1 MPEEITREQ
10 QHVAT
15 PSPGRLTRLLVHLLS
30 PARCHCSSIAIFARL
45 SHSPAA
51 GGSAAAGGRGEAS
64 AARAL
69 GFEAEPAQLGD
80 QPIAV
85 LALDLDAA
93 VLHGTA
99 GPAQALQ
106 PRGELLE
113 LHLIQRQS
121 AHHGDTLAS
130 TPGNF
135 PPDTHACSG
144 GRRRCWCSRAY
155 RRWCVSQH
163 RATVSVSGLHRSVTR
178 VRRLQSR
185 GVRTAPVTVTH
196 RTEFTS
202 WPLGRAC
209 TFPSRRHGRGRNLT
223 SVTCSSRR
231 PARPIDPM

>member
-30 PARCHCSSIAIFARL
+30 PARCHCNSIAIFARL

-51 GGSAAAGGRGEAS
+51 GGSAAAGDRGEAS
-64 AARAL
+64 AARAFGL
-69 GFEAEPAQLGD
+69 EAEPAQLGD

-93 VLHGTA
+93 ILHGTA

-106 PRGELLE
+106 PGGELLE

-121 AHHGDTLAS
+121 AHYADALAS
-130 TPGNF
+130 APGNF
-135 PPDTHACSG
+135 PPDTHARNG
-144 GRRRCWCSRAY
+144 GRRRHLRAWTY
-155 RRWCVSQH
+155 CRWRAPQH
-163 RATVSVSGLHRSVTR
+163 RAAVSMSGFHRSVTR

-185 GVRTAPVTVTH
+185 
-196 RTEFTS
+196 
-202 WPLGRAC
+202 
-209 TFPSRRHGRGRNLT
+209 
-223 SVTCSSRR
+223 
-231 PARPIDPM
+231 